1 MSLLKRRMLFG
12 SAWALGGRIALGLT
26 GLATSALLG
35 RLLSPRD
42 FGVFFL
48 AFSAVQFC
56 SVFSLGLS
64 STALRFVAESSGLS
78 QLGRARN
85 VLIRILI
92 VGAISTSIIG
102 AVYFLFGA
110 SVLAELSRT
119 PSLGAIA
126 GFTACWIFATSF
138 QMLLGD
144 IFRGFHDIRLFAIF
158 GKSEAGF
165 GSLTTSVLLA
175 AGLAVL
181 WVSGGRPDLA
191 TVTFFAVGSGFTSV
205 LLAGWMLG
213 AKLKS
218 LPSEE
223 EQGSSIGYGRILG
236 VAWPL
241 AVSNFVSIAL
251 VQTSFWIVAAF
262 RPETEVASYGAAW
275 RLIAL
280 VVLPLLIVNAVVSP
294 LVAESFAQGRTE
306 ALQKVLRST
315 ATAAGIPALIVL
327 LSLVLFGGP
336 ILGIVFGDY
345 YRQASLLLMVLGLGN
360 LVVVWVGSSGI
371 VMPMTGHQTLK
382 MVISVFAAAVTIAAG
397 FISVRYYGALGVA
410 VCTAAGM
417 ALQSVL
423 EWLGTRFTTGM
434 WTHMSPGSIPQLVR
448 TLRGK

>member
-1 MSLLKRRMLFG
+1 
-12 SAWALGGRIALGLT
+12 
-26 GLATSALLG
+26 
-35 RLLSPRD
+35 
-42 FGVFFL
+42 
-48 AFSAVQFC
+48 
-56 SVFSLGLS
+56 
-64 STALRFVAESSGLS
+64 
-78 QLGRARN
+78 
-85 VLIRILI
+85 
-92 VGAISTSIIG
+92 
-102 AVYFLFGA
+102 
-110 SVLAELSRT
+110 
-119 PSLGAIA
+119 
-126 GFTACWIFATSF
+126 
-138 QMLLGD
+138 MLLGD

-175 AGLAVL
+175 AGLAIL
-181 WVSGGRPDLA
+181 WVSGGRSDLA

-213 AKLKS
+213 AKLRS

-223 EQGSSIGYGRILG
+223 EQGSSTGYGRILR

-262 RPETEVASYGAAW
+262 RPETEVARYGAAW

-280 VVLPLLIVNAVVSP
+280 VVVPLLIVNAVVSP
-294 LVAESFAQGRTE
+294 LVAESYAQGRTE

-360 LVVVWVGSSGI
+360 LVGVWVGSSGI

-382 MVISVFAAAVTIAAG
+382 MVISVFAAATTIAAG

-434 WTHMSPGSIPQLVR
+434 WTHMSPGSIPQVVR

>member
-1 MSLLKRRMLFG
+1 VSLLRRRMLFG

-42 FGVFFL
+42 FGVLFL

-64 STALRFVAESSGLS
+64 STALRFVAESLGLS
-78 QLGRARN
+78 QPGRARN
-85 VLIRILI
+85 VLIRILV
-92 VGAISTSIIG
+92 VGAISTLTIG
-102 AVYFLFGA
+102 AIYFLFGG
-110 SVLAELSRT
+110 SILADLSRT
-119 PSLGAIA
+119 PALSTIA
-126 GFTACWIFATSF
+126 GLTACWIFATSF

-175 AGLAVL
+175 AGLAIL
-181 WVSGGRPDLA
+181 WVSGGRSDLA

-213 AKLKS
+213 AKLRS

-223 EQGSSIGYGRILG
+223 EQGSSTGYGRILR

-262 RPETEVASYGAAW
+262 RPETEVARYGAAW

-280 VVLPLLIVNAVVSP
+280 VVVPLLIVNAVVSP
-294 LVAESFAQGRTE
+294 LVAESYAQGRTE

-360 LVVVWVGSSGI
+360 LVGVWVGSSGI

-382 MVISVFAAAVTIAAG
+382 MVISVFAAATTIAAG

-434 WTHMSPGSIPQLVR
+434 WTHMSPGSIPQVVR